1 MDTDLDDDL
10 KQQKLD
16 DLISRFRAY
25 KMANQADSNPTVKT
39 ENNNNNNRSFETMSE
54 GLAELLGRGYTSV

>member
-25 KMANQADSNPTVKT
+25 KMASHVDPAVKT
-39 ENNNNNNRSFETMSE
+39 ENNNNNRSFETMSE
-54 GLAELLGRGYTSV
+54 GLAELLGEGFVKL